1 MLSIL
6 KQIAG
11 TDSTKEKESIIKL
24 NSGNDNLKNVFRL
37 AYHPRIKFGFSKK
50 TFPVQDIPDVPM
62 FCLTKALELL
72 ESEFST
78 RKVTGH
84 AARDR
89 MQFVINQLSVSDAEV
104 VRRVVLKDLEIG
116 AGHNIANKVWKN
128 LIPEQPQQ
136 NCSSQDDELIE
147 KIIATGRAVA
157 EIKADGSRMFL
168 DIPSDHTG
176 EEVNGFTRGMSTW
189 QQIDLIRDAVL
200 KTNFRNWVVDGEM
213 EYTPTGMTGN
223 TAANR
228 KKSNGIANK
237 MLQCTATADE
247 VKYMKYKVW
256 DIIPRDVYWGE
267 RECPVDFD
275 LEKRR
280 ELLEEF
286 AAQCAEH
293 GLNVE
298 ILDQVPITSVQQV
311 KDLYKKYRAVLG
323 YEGLILKFLGNVWK
337 DTRTDDYVKFK
348 AKEPIDVEIIGV
360 YPHRKDPEKVGG
372 FVVRTACGRCE
383 GKVGSGFK
391 DKAFE
396 KVKGKKVPVPLE
408 QRHELDRGLL
418 WSIRHKLIGT
428 IIEIE
433 ANEPITSKGRKPD
446 EPEFSFYLPVITRLR
461 PDKTVANKLSD
472 VFKV

>member
-11 TDSTKEKESIIKL
+11 TDSTKEKEAIIK
-24 NSGNDNLKNVFRL
+24 SHAGSDALKTMFRL

-50 TFPVQDIPDVPM
+50 TFPVHDGVEVPM
-62 FCLTKALELL
+62 YCLMKGLELL

-84 AARDR
+84 AARDLL
-89 MQFVINQLSVSDAEV
+89 QSIVNQLTADDAEII
-104 VRRVVLKDLEIG
+104 RRVVLKDLEVG

-147 KIIATGRAVA
+147 KIIQSGRAVA

-168 DIPSDHTG
+168 DIPAEETG
-176 EEVNGFTRGMSTW
+176 EEINGYTRGMSTW

-200 KTNFRNWVVDGEM
+200 QTNFRNWVIDGEM
-213 EYTPTGMTGN
+213 EYTPDGLNGN
-223 TAANR
+223 SAANR

-237 MLQCTATADE
+237 MLQGTASADE
-247 VKYMKYKVW
+247 VKFMKYKVW

-267 RECPVDFD
+267 RECPADFD

-280 ELLEEF
+280 KMLEAF
-286 AAQCAEH
+286 CTQCSEY
-293 GLNVE
+293 GVNIE
-298 ILDQVPITSVQQV
+298 IVDQVQITSVQQV
-311 KDLYKKYRAVLG
+311 KELYNKYHDTLG

-391 DKAFE
+391 DKAFN

-408 QRHELDRGLL
+408 ERHELDRGLL

-428 IIEIE
+428 IVEIE
-433 ANEPITSKGRKPD
+433 ANEPITSKGRKAD

-461 PDKTVANKLSD
+461 PDKTTANKLSD